1 MSAEISSRQHLIMDY
16 IRDHG
21 SVQVDQLS
29 SHLRVTPQTIRRDL
43 NQLYDQKLLQRVH
56 GGAVV
61 KDNVENLGYGARKTL
76 MAEEK
81 YSIARRTAE
90 LLPDNSSLFIN
101 IGTTTEGVAEFPL
114 RPQRHAG
121 RHQQHQ
127 CRQHAVAGT
136 GLEVMIAGG
145 SIRRS
150 DGGIV
155 GSNAEEFITNFK
167 LDYAIIGCSSIDSD
181 GELFD
186 FDLRE
191 VRVTRSI
198 IQHARSVILVADS
211 MKFDRRAPIRI
222 GDLSQYRYPG
232 HRRRH
237 SRSGDRTVSPARCRT
252 ANRRSNRPTGKARG
266 RAKWR
271 SNYAMYRCGSA
282 PKPTSTK
289 PICRCNP
296 VSSTFCSA
304 PP

>member
-43 NQLYDQKLLQRVH
+43 NQLYDLKLLQRVH

-61 KDNVENLGYGARKTL
+61 KDNVENMGYGARKTL

-81 YSIARRTAE
+81 YSIAGRTAE

-101 IGTTTEGVAEFPL
+101 IGTTTERVAEFL
-114 RPQRHAG
+114 IDRKG
-121 RHQQHQ
+121 MLVVTNNIN
-127 CRQHAVAGT
+127 VASMLWPAP
-136 GLEVMIAGG
+136 GLEVMITGG
-145 SIRRS
+145 SIRRG

-191 VRVTRSI
+191 VRVTRTI
-198 IQHARSVILVADS
+198 IQHARSVILVIDS
-211 MKFDRRAPIRI
+211 MKFDRRAPTRI
-222 GDLSQYRYPG
+222 GDLSNIDILVSIRRQINHRVIAILNNTPHRISRLVRAGKKLTDIIYR
-232 HRRRH
+232 RNNDNNRT
-237 SRSGDRTVSPARCRT
+237 RS
-252 ANRRSNRPTGKARG
+252 
-266 RAKWR
+266 
-271 SNYAMYRCGSA
+271 
-282 PKPTSTK
+282 
-289 PICRCNP
+289 
-296 VSSTFCSA
+296 
-304 PP
+304 